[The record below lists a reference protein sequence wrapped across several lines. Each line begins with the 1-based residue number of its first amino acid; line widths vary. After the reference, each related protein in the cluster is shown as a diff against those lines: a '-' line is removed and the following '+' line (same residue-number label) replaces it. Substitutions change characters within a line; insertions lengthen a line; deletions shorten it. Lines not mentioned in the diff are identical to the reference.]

1 MPDRLLLWDIDGTLI
16 RGGPIAGEAFAI
28 AVERA
33 LGRHPGEHGVQMGG
47 KTDPQIAREI
57 LMVAGVAAAEVEGH
71 VATVVSHLEEEL
83 AAAEELLRRDGR
95 VLPGVFELLPRLQ
108 AAPGVVQSLLTGNTA
123 ANAAVKLAAFG
134 LGQWIDVD
142 VAAVGGGDAGRL
154 WLVSGA
160 GVGGG

>member
-1 MPDRLLLWDIDGTLI
+1 MPDRLLLWDVDGTLI
-16 RGGPIAGEAFAI
+16 RGGAIARDAFAA

-57 LMVAGVAAAEVEGH
+57 LTIAGVADAEVEGH
-71 VATVVSHLEEEL
+71 VATVISHLEEEL
-83 AAAEELLRRDGR
+83 GAAEELLRSDGR
-95 VLPGVFELLPRLQ
+95 VLPGVLELLPRLQ

-134 LGQWIDVD
+134 VGQWIDVG
-142 VAAVGGGDAGRL
+142 VAAFGSDADD
-154 WLVSGA
+154 
-160 GVGGG
+160 